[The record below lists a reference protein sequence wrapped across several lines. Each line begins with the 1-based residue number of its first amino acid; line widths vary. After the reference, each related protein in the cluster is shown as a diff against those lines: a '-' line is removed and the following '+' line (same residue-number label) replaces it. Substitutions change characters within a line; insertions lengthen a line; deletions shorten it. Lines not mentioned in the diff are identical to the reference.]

1 MRPIIAWAI
10 RNSPSMNTLM
20 LAVLVVG
27 VACMLQLRRERY
39 PEFRPDE
46 ITINVPYPGA
56 SPSETEQAIC
66 LKVEEAI
73 RSIVGIRKVVSSAQE
88 GKGSVTAELDSDVD
102 DADRVLQEVRGA
114 IDRIPTFPEEAE
126 RPVVKLAVKFNPVV
140 SVSIIPPEGSDPYT
154 DPIAERELRAVTDQ
168 VYEELLQLPDV
179 SHASMDQA
187 KQYQIDVEISQ
198 ATLREYGLTHHDVA
212 EAIRLGNV
220 ELPAGSIK
228 ARTGD
233 VLVRA
238 SNRHVTAA
246 AIAKIPV
253 LTDENGTTLTVG
265 DLGTV
270 KDGFDDREIFLRL
283 DGRPHMWIL
292 VRMTP
297 EEDMLTIRDQV
308 FAYGAAKQMP
318 DGYKLKVW
326 GDWSKQARDRLD
338 LLSRNGIIGLV
349 LVFGVLGLFLDLRLA
364 FWVALGIPISVFGTC
379 AVMLANDVTLNVY
392 SMFAFVMALGIVV
405 DDAIVIAENVY
416 AHRLMGKSSL
426 QASIDGTVEVAP
438 AVINS
443 VLTTVIAF
451 IPLAFVSGDM
461 GKWIAVMPLGLISM
475 LLISLFEALFILPCH
490 LAHSRLPERAADVPR
505 FQRRVQSAVSAFID
519 RIYVPSFRWSLA
531 NPAMVLSG
539 SAAAMLL
546 TIGLYRGGFTPFVF
560 SPSLDWE
567 FVYTYLEYPKGTR
580 PEIVIEAIDRLDAA
594 FREVE
599 REHLRP
605 DGKTLVT
612 TSTRSVGRARSQDRL
627 RGDVYAEFD
636 PTRVFKEISS
646 QEIVKLW
653 RDKAG
658 DFPGAERVVFWGLDQ
673 SPGGRPVELSLL
685 GSDIDELESVAA
697 KIKTQLARYTGVY
710 DIQDSRGPGKWELQL
725 KLKPKAEALGIQ
737 LEDLARTVRAAFY
750 GDEAMRLQRGRHEIK
765 LMVRYPESE
774 RRSLH
779 QMDEIRVRT
788 KDGDEIPLPVL
799 ADVTAR
805 RGYSTIRRIDQQR
818 AVTIT
823 ANVDETQ
830 GNSLNIVR
838 DLRQGFLSDLLA
850 QHPSVQERWDGQQ
863 EQTRRS
869 FTSLMIGFALAIF
882 GMFALLT
889 LEFKSYIQPL
899 IILAVLPFGLIGAVF
914 GHLLMGQVLTLFSL
928 FGAVTLAGIIAN
940 DSIVL
945 VDFINR
951 RIAEGTSLQEALLQS
966 GRRRFRPVMLTSITT
981 IAALLPILAERNTQ
995 AQVIIP
1001 MAISITFGLVLA
1013 TIWIL
1018 FLVPAIFSI
1027 YARCVLVKHETSV
1040 IDGQINKSRSST
1052 QIFEADQL

>member
-1 MRPIIAWAI
+1 MRPVIAWAI

-20 LAVLVVG
+20 VAILVTG
-27 VACMLQLRRERY
+27 VACMLKLRRERY

-46 ITINVPYPGA
+46 ITISVNYPGA
-56 SPSETEQAIC
+56 SPAETEQAIC
-66 LKVEEAI
+66 LRVEESI
-73 RSIVGIRKVVSSAQE
+73 RSIVGIRKVVSSARE
-88 GKGSVTAELDSDVD
+88 GQGSVTAELDTDVD
-102 DADRVLQEVRGA
+102 DSGKVLDEVRGA
-114 IDRIPTFPEEAE
+114 IERITTFPEEAE
-126 RPVVKLAVKFNPVV
+126 KPVVKLPVRFNPVI
-140 SVSIIPPEGSDPYT
+140 SVSIIPPPGSDPDN
-154 DPIAERELRAVTDQ
+154 DPIAERQLRAVTDQ
-168 VYEELLQLPDV
+168 VYEDLMQLPDI
-179 SHASMDQA
+179 SYASQDQA
-187 KQYQIDVEISQ
+187 KKYQIDIEISR
-198 ATLREYGLTHHDVA
+198 ATLRKYGLTHHDVA
-212 EAIRLGNV
+212 DAVRKGNV
-220 ELPAGSIK
+220 ELPAGSIR
-228 ARTGD
+228 AQTGE
-233 VLVRA
+233 VLLRA
-238 SNRHVTAA
+238 SNKHVTGRE
-246 AIAKIPV
+246 IAKIPV
-253 LTDENGTTLTVG
+253 LTDENGTSLTVG

-283 DGRPHMWIL
+283 DGGPHQWIL

-297 EEDMLTIRDQV
+297 DEDMLTIRDQV
-308 FAYGAAKQMP
+308 FAYAAAKQMP

-338 LLSRNGIIGLV
+338 LVTRNGIIGLL

-364 FWVALGIPISVFGTC
+364 MWVSLGIPISVFGTC
-379 AVMLANDVTLNVY
+379 AIMLICGATLNVY

-416 AHRLMGKSSL
+416 AHRLSGKSAL
-426 QASIDGTVEVAP
+426 QAAIDGTTEVAP
-438 AVINS
+438 SVINS

-451 IPLAFVSGDM
+451 IPLAYVSGDM

-490 LAHSRLPERAADVPR
+490 LAHSRLPERESEVPR
-505 FQRRVQSAVSAFID
+505 FQRKVQAAVSGFID
-519 RIYVPSFRWSLA
+519 RAYVPAFRWTLA
-531 NPAMVLSG
+531 HPAIVISG
-539 SAAAMLL
+539 SLFAVLL

-560 SPSLDWE
+560 SPRLDWE
-567 FVYTYLEYPKGTR
+567 FVYTYVEYPKGTP
-580 PEIVIEAIDRLDAA
+580 PETVIEATARLDAA

-605 DGKTLVT
+605 DGRTLVT
-612 TSTRSVGRARSQDRL
+612 TSTRSVGRSGSRDRL

-636 PTRVFKEISS
+636 PKRVFQTTSS
-646 QEIVKLW
+646 QEIVKHW

-658 DFPGAERVVFWGLDQ
+658 EFPGAERVVFWGLDV

-685 GSDIDELESVAA
+685 GSDIDELETVAS
-697 KIKTQLARYTGVY
+697 KIKTQLATYKGVY
-710 DIQDSRGPGKWELQL
+710 DIQDSRGPGKWELPFT
-725 KLKPKAEALGIQ
+725 LKPEAEALGIQ
-737 LEDLARTVRAAFY
+737 LEHVARTVRAAFY
-750 GDEAMRLQRGRHEIK
+750 GEEVMRLQRGRHEIK

-779 QMDEIRVRT
+779 QLNDIPVLT
-788 KDGDEIPLPVL
+788 KDGDEVPLPVL
-799 ADVTAR
+799 ADITAR
-805 RGYSTIRRIDQQR
+805 RGYSTIKRIDQRR

-830 GNSLNIVR
+830 GNALNIVN
-838 DLRQGFLSDLLA
+838 DLQDGFLSELLQ
-850 QHPSVQERWDGQQ
+850 QHPSVHGRWEGQQ

-882 GMFALLT
+882 GMYALLT
-889 LEFKSYIQPL
+889 LEFKSYFQPI
-899 IILAVLPFGLIGAVF
+899 IILAVLPFGLVGAVL

-951 RIAEGTSLQEALLQS
+951 RLAEGAGLKDALLES

-981 IAALLPILAERNTQ
+981 VAALLPILAERNTQ

-1001 MAISITFGLVLA
+1001 MAISVSFGLILA
-1013 TIWIL
+1013 TLWIL

-1027 YARCVLVKHETSV
+1027 YAKCVLPRKLRNNECDSP
-1040 IDGQINKSRSST
+1040 
-1052 QIFEADQL
+1052 FA